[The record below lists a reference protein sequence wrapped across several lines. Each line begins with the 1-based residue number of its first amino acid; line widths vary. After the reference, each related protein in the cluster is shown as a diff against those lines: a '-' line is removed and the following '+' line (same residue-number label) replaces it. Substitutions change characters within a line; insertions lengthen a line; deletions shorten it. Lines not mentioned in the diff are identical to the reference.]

1 MKTLF
6 LILTI
11 FAVAL
16 NAQEEVKKHAAK
28 AELTISCEP
37 MEVDTGTSWYQKRVT
52 YKLDGFE
59 PLIIEEDMATGV
71 NPTGAREV
79 HKLGP
84 SRFLLMGGYSPG
96 GGRYTKV
103 AMIITGKDGRLLV
116 QDQLEFSRDRRKFED
131 RVFKLDE
138 SLAVGFPALPAEK
151 DADNHHEVY
160 DWHIVHKGERYYPD
174 TIRSW
179 PLAKIDDLKSE
190 MIAIRVG
197 NEGFLLPTAPKAEL
211 GGRGQPAARPES
223 K

>member
-1 MKTLF
+1 MKALI

-11 FAVAL
+11 FATAL
-16 NAQEEVKKHAAK
+16 NAQEGVKNHTAE

-37 MEVDTGTSWYQKRVT
+37 MKEETGTSWYQKRVT
-52 YKLDGFE
+52 YKLDGFK

-71 NPTGAREV
+71 YPTGASEV
-79 HKLGP
+79 HRLGP
-84 SRFLLMGGYSPG
+84 SRFLLMGGYSSG
-96 GGRYTKV
+96 GGRYTRV
-103 AMIITGKDGRLLV
+103 AMIIAGKDGRLLV

-131 RVFKLDE
+131 KVFKLDQ

-151 DADNHHEVY
+151 DAGNHHELY
-160 DWHIVHKGERYYPD
+160 DWHIMHKSERYYPD

-197 NEGFLLPTAPKAEL
+197 NDGFLLPTARKAE
-211 GGRGQPAARPES
+211 QD
-223 K
+223 